1 MSIKVDGVLVMRYW
15 VYSEKYSSKS
25 TTLLW
30 KGKFMKE
37 FLASLDWMTLLSAI
51 WTVIL
56 VPVGT
61 QIYKYL
67 QSKKL
72 DKYGAILYEE
82 VKKAVKSVYE
92 TSVKDIKGTDDWTPE
107 KQEEIKELAKTK
119 AIQALNSV
127 VYRSLKEANT
137 DFNDYLDSLIGT
149 ALYDVKHEK

>member
-1 MSIKVDGVLVMRYW
+1 M
-15 VYSEKYSSKS
+15 
-25 TTLLW
+25 
-30 KGKFMKE
+30 
-37 FLASLDWMTLLSAI
+37 
-51 WTVIL
+51 
-56 VPVGT
+56 
-61 QIYKYL
+61 

-72 DKYGAILYEE
+72 DKYGVILYEE

-149 ALYDVKHEK
+149 ALYDVKHEKLF